1 MRLTIDPTGKCNQ
14 ACVFCYQDSRDS
26 LSSSQI
32 ISFIDKY
39 PSAKVIEIGGGEP
52 FLFEGLEV
60 LVKDIYSKGK
70 ACNLSTNAHDIPSW
84 LLDLESNVRKNMSL
98 QVSIHGSDREVYQ
111 KVHGKD
117 HYDSAIKNTEML
129 KSLFSTSIVSVICR
143 DNFDDVGNLADMSN
157 SLSLPHRINPVLP
170 VGRGKE
176 VILSSSQMRLLR
188 GKVFDLFTRGYL
200 IDSSLLHE
208 NTCPVFDS
216 VRSSSCSCEKAYLS
230 PNGKE
235 YRCEFLQ
242 GGKHD

>member
-1 MRLTIDPTGKCNQ
+1 MRLTVDPTGKCNQ
-14 ACVFCYQDSRDS
+14 ACVFCYQDSGDT

-52 FLFEGLEV
+52 FLFDGLEV
-60 LVKDIYSKGK
+60 LVKDIHSRGK
-70 ACNLSTNAHDIPSW
+70 SCHISTNAHDVPLW
-84 LLDLESNVRKNMSL
+84 LFDLEDSVRKNMAI

-117 HYDSAIKNTEML
+117 HYDSALKNTGAL
-129 KSLFSTSIVSVICR
+129 KSLFSTSIVSVVCR
-143 DNFDDVGNLADMSN
+143 DNFDDVENLVDMSN

-170 VGRGKE
+170 VGKGKD
-176 VILSSSQMRLLR
+176 VILSPSQMRLLR
-188 GKVFDLFTRGYL
+188 GKVFDLLTRGYL

-216 VRSSSCSCEKAYLS
+216 VSSSGCSCEKAYLS
-230 PNGKE
+230 PSGEE